1 MYFGWVGVYFVK
13 VGVYFVIVGA
23 YAGEFDLIIIIFFM

>member
-1 MYFGWVGVYFVK
+1 MYFVK